1 MATTKVA
8 GTADRIMHAATELF
22 LRDGYSNTNLE
33 HVAKIAGVT
42 KPTVYAHFKSKEG
55 LLLAVTAAQAKSNA
69 DKMMMSLKPTGD
81 IEADL
86 LKFGRM
92 FLKTVQSDEAMCWQR
107 LSLAESR
114 DHPEVG
120 NAVYSS
126 GPARVIKAVTEF
138 VGNETRAGRLN
149 CKDAELAAEQFIGLL
164 AGIYPIRTMTG
175 QPRPSK
181 SKLNQSCTEAVRTF
195 LAAFSTE
202 ES

>member
-1 MATTKVA
+1 
-8 GTADRIMHAATELF
+8 
-22 LRDGYSNTNLE
+22 
-33 HVAKIAGVT
+33 
-42 KPTVYAHFKSKEG
+42 
-55 LLLAVTAAQAKSNA
+55 
-69 DKMMMSLKPTGD
+69 MMSLKPTGD
-81 IEADL
+81 IQADL

-92 FLKTVQSDEAMCWQR
+92 SLKTVQGDEAMCWQR

-120 NAVYSS
+120 DAIYAS

-138 VGNETRAGRLN
+138 VSSETEAGRLN
-149 CKDAELAAEQFIGLL
+149 CHDAELAAEQFSGLL
-164 AGIYPIRTMTG
+164 AGVYPIRVMTG

-181 SKLNQSCTEAVRTF
+181 AKLNRRCTEAVNTF